1 MHDWAILKGRIDQP
15 LWLVN
20 HQNVLLVSGVE
31 TWSKWGLLGGK
42 CVGWVVLG
50 SIHRWGFLG
59 FWRSRVK
66 QLGLVDWRRMEK
78 GVGLEV
84 VTSDLT
90 KDGGK
95 VSGAFGCG
103 GTRF

>member
-1 MHDWAILKGRIDQP
+1 MLFRS

-20 HQNVLLVSGVE
+20 HQNVLLVPGVG

-50 SIHRWGFLG
+50 SIHRWGFWG
-59 FWRSRVK
+59 FWRGGVK

-95 VSGAFGCG
+95 ECGVCSGCCG
-103 GTRF
+103 N